1 MYIFVKEVQK
11 MYEVFEQLLQKFGI
25 TAYKVSKDTGIPQ
38 STLSSWKV
46 KRNTLSLETADI
58 IAKYFGVTVDYL
70 MGINKDDDIIGL
82 NETTKEI
89 ARVISLNNDLQE
101 LFKLIKD
108 MEPKRLKAY
117 VEFIKAIQD

>member
-1 MYIFVKEVQK
+1 